1 VNSRVGSFILWTAGL
16 WALLFLPTRLLMGS
30 QGVLDSL
37 TALGLCFVPALLILT
52 WAGRHKSDSPQTTVT
67 VVFGGTALR
76 MVFVLGGS
84 LVLYSLVPIF
94 QHVSFWAWVLAFYLY
109 TLILEVLLLRDKQV
123 DSALLNVETLSRRGQ
138 AG

>member
-1 VNSRVGSFILWTAGL
+1 
-16 WALLFLPTRLLMGS
+16 
-30 QGVLDSL
+30 
-37 TALGLCFVPALLILT
+37 
-52 WAGRHKSDSPQTTVT
+52 
-67 VVFGGTALR
+67 